1 MIAAGLASGAAA
13 ADFHK
18 IFEARCLACHGHAG
32 DFARRSLTEDNG
44 VLRGAQSGRDVRA
57 FLVSHAGG
65 LTASEIDLFIA
76 VFTQQLTSGAFYQD
90 RCEICHDRAYELARL
105 RLIVRDGRLVGR
117 YSGRDMTNFLP
128 NHARMITEE
137 ANRMREALTALLMG
151 AR

>member
-1 MIAAGLASGAAA
+1 M
-13 ADFHK
+13 
-18 IFEARCLACHGHAG
+18 
-32 DFARRSLTEDNG
+32 
-44 VLRGAQSGRDVRA
+44 
-57 FLVSHAGG
+57 
-65 LTASEIDLFIA
+65 TASEINLFIA
-76 VFTQQLTSGAFYQD
+76 VFTQQLTSDAFYQD

-128 NHARMITEE
+128 NHARMTTEE